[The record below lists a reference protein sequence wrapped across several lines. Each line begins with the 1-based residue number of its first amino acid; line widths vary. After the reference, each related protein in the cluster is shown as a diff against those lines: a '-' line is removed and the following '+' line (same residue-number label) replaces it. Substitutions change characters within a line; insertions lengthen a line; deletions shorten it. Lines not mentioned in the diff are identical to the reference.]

1 MPRTLL
7 WPLLLLCTVWAAAM
21 DAPLD
26 WRSFLV
32 PPLVLPLSLPLSLSL
47 FLFIFL
53 PNNVNKILARLEQG
67 RVGAQLSVRAV

>member
-1 MPRTLL
+1 MCSVGSCDGRPIRLALALGT
-7 WPLLLLCTVWAAAM
+7 AA
-21 DAPLD
+21 
-26 WRSFLV
+26 RS
-32 PPLVLPLSLPLSLSL
+32 LSFSPSLSLSL